1 MIYVYRFTTT
11 FSDFKVLRLLIHYIR
26 LTITFL
32 FVEPRFRY
40 PFFSPLSHDSQAWE
54 SLVGSPVAGALGGL
68 SPQMYDMPVIHKK
81 AWDKSQAYSLYY
93 PKVCTLTPS
102 GVPIKTVS
110 VIFVNNPCST
120 TPVRVFNSAPNV
132 TGSLI
137 GNTSKSII

>member
-1 MIYVYRFTTT
+1 MNDTEHKKWF
-11 FSDFKVLRLLIHYIR
+11 FLLPYQHLYIH
-26 LTITFL
+26 
-32 FVEPRFRY
+32 P
-40 PFFSPLSHDSQAWE
+40 PLNK
-54 SLVGSPVAGALGGL
+54 
-68 SPQMYDMPVIHKK
+68 HKK

-120 TPVRVFNSAPNV
+120 TPVRAFNSAPNV